1 VTDGDTPRAP
11 EGAPPEQVAAL
22 QPPPAKPEVSSV
34 RLLATLAGAGA
45 LAGLLLV
52 FVFQATAGPIAAYK
66 QKVLE
71 EAVNEVLGGPS
82 GWERLYLVDGALVSE
97 PPAGTDVHKLETVY
111 RGYEADG
118 TTRGVAIAA
127 GEPGFQDVV
136 RLIFGYDPAKKA
148 LLGMKVLESKE
159 TPGLGDKIEKDEKF
173 VRQFAGPEAPI
184 HGYKAGEG
192 AGDPHGIDMITGATI
207 SSRAVIRII
216 NNAIARWA
224 PLIEAYEET
233 RGS

>member
-1 VTDGDTPRAP
+1 VSGPGPTSATAAP
-11 EGAPPEQVAAL
+11 A
-22 QPPPAKPEVSSV
+22 PAKPEASSL

-52 FVFQATAGPIAAYK
+52 FVYQATAGPIAAYK

-71 EAVNEVLGGPS
+71 EAVTEVLAGPA
-82 GWERLYLVDGALVSE
+82 GWEKLYLLDGALVRE
-97 PPAGTDVHKLETVY
+97 VPPGTDAKKLETVY

-159 TPGLGDKIEKDEKF
+159 TPGLGDKIEKDSKF
-173 VRQFAGPEAPI
+173 VGQFAGTEAPLL
-184 HGYKAGEG
+184 GYKGGEG
-192 AGDPHGIDMITGATI
+192 AGDPRGIDMITGATI

-224 PLIEAYEET
+224 PLIEAFEAGDAEG
-233 RGS
+233 GS